1 MQLLIVDDHAIVH
14 EGLKRALSQEGFDS
28 INEADC
34 VSAARAK
41 ISACA
46 PDVAIIDINLPDGT
60 GFELVRWIRSYSK
73 SIGIVVL
80 TLHQEENYVVAAM
93 NAGASAFVS
102 KSEPIPILI
111 AAIRHSAI
119 APLTFSANAL
129 DKVIRHSH
137 SDLTAREFDLLAQ
150 LEKGMTTQQIS
161 ELMFISQSTV
171 KTHLASIYRKLE
183 VNNRTAAVH
192 AMHQRGLTR

>member
-1 MQLLIVDDHAIVH
+1 MQLLIVDDHAIVR

-34 VSAARAK
+34 VTAARAK

-60 GFELVRWIRSYSK
+60 GFELIRWIRTFSK

-80 TLHQEENYVVAAM
+80 TLHQEVNYVVAAM

-129 DKVIRHSH
+129 DKVIQHSH

-150 LEKGMTTQQIS
+150 LEKGMTTQEIS

>member
-1 MQLLIVDDHAIVH
+1 MQLLIVDDHAIVR

-60 GFELVRWIRSYSK
+60 GFELIRWIRSYSK

-80 TLHQEENYVVAAM
+80 TLHQEENYVVSAM

-129 DKVIRHSH
+129 DRVIRHSH

>member
-1 MQLLIVDDHAIVH
+1 MQLLIVDDHAIVR

-34 VSAARAK
+34 VTAARAK

-111 AAIRHSAI
+111 AAIRHSEI

-129 DKVIRHSH
+129 DKVIQHSH

-150 LEKGMTTQQIS
+150 LEKGMTTQEIS

>member
-14 EGLKRALSQEGFDS
+14 EGLKRVLSQEGFDS

>member
-1 MQLLIVDDHAIVH
+1 MQLLIVDDHAIVR
-14 EGLKRALSQEGFDS
+14 EGLKRALSQEGFNCID
-28 INEADC
+28 EADC

-41 ISACA
+41 IAA
-46 PDVAIIDINLPDGT
+46 LVPDVAVVDINLPDGT
-60 GFELVRWIRSYSK
+60 GLELVRWIRSHSK

-102 KSEPIPILI
+102 KSEPISFLI
-111 AAIRHSAI
+111 AAIKHSAI
-119 APLTFSANAL
+119 APLTFSAHGL
-129 DKVIRHSH
+129 DAVLRHSH
-137 SDLTAREFDLLAQ
+137 SELTAREFDLLAQ

-192 AMHQRGLTR
+192 ALHQRGLTP